1 MGTRVKT
8 LVRCQMPQIL
18 DLDLTEPPHQLQ
30 NQKNFM
36 RWLMQQKHLPR
47 PASCWMMM
55 DSFHEKTII
64 EEDIKKNRKKS
75 TKSTIILYRKYT
87 KKKKPKTLIKYE
99 KVKIHF
105 SITVPIYHNQSEQN
119 LMNKYF

>member
-1 MGTRVKT
+1 MANA
-8 LVRCQMPQIL
+8 
-18 DLDLTEPPHQLQ
+18 TETPPKVNVHMKRHT
-30 NQKNFM
+30 NQFKS
-36 RWLMQQKHLPR
+36 LIR

-55 DSFHEKTII
+55 ENFHQWLLLPHEKCFSDNDHRGRHQ
-64 EEDIKKNRKKS
+64 EKQENS

-105 SITVPIYHNQSEQN
+105 SITVPIYHNQNEQN

>member
-1 MGTRVKT
+1 MDDKDKSIWIYVQTCF
-8 LVRCQMPQIL
+8 LL
-18 DLDLTEPPHQLQ
+18 DDDGEFPPVA
-30 NQKNFM
+30 FA
-36 RWLMQQKHLPR
+36 
-47 PASCWMMM
+47 ASWNI
-55 DSFHEKTII
+55 SFQEKTII

-105 SITVPIYHNQSEQN
+105 SITVPIYHNQNEQN
-119 LMNKYF
+119 LMNKYFWSILFYTYHLLNDR

>member
-1 MGTRVKT
+1 MG
-8 LVRCQMPQIL
+8 
-18 DLDLTEPPHQLQ
+18 
-30 NQKNFM
+30 QKNFM

-55 DSFHEKTII
+55 ESFHQWLLQHHETLVSRKKQLLRKTSRKT
-64 EEDIKKNRKKS
+64 EKKS

-105 SITVPIYHNQSEQN
+105 SITVPIYHNQNEQN

>member
-1 MGTRVKT
+1 MGH
-8 LVRCQMPQIL
+8 QIL
-18 DLDLTEPPHQLQ
+18 DLALMEHLHQPQ

-36 RWLMQQKHLPR
+36 RWLMQQKHLRR

-55 DSFHEKTII
+55 ENFHQWLSLPHEKCFS
-64 EEDIKKNRKKS
+64 EKDHRGRHQE
-75 TKSTIILYRKYT
+75 
-87 KKKKPKTLIKYE
+87 KYE

-105 SITVPIYHNQSEQN
+105 SITVPIYHNQNEQN

>member
-1 MGTRVKT
+1 
-8 LVRCQMPQIL
+8 L
-18 DLDLTEPPHQLQ
+18 
-30 NQKNFM
+30 
-36 RWLMQQKHLPR
+36 LP
-47 PASCWMMM
+47 
-55 DSFHEKTII
+55 HEKCFSQKDHRGRH
-64 EEDIKKNRKKS
+64 EEKQENS

-105 SITVPIYHNQSEQN
+105 SITVPIYHNQNEQN